1 MRGLVESVFTEP
13 VGSSVVADSTGTT
26 VTVDEGAV
34 FVGAAQ
40 VEIADAEYGLVSVD
54 EDELT
59 LDDSVSVEEGE
70 QVFVF
75 PYLPER
81 LALVSVDDGET
92 VSARVPHA
100 LSALLADGDRVDVDR
115 EVVVLASDDAGY
127 FVSDVLTR
135 NPQIEASLLVGELPP
150 GMGTTP
156 TDVEPAYS
164 PVPVTRGGLGL
175 ILVSWEPVVNASPVV
190 YDVYMGATDGFTAD
204 SSSLL
209 QSTAASMVSVRALPD
224 GTVLSYDTDYF
235 FKLVARSGSLAAAEA
250 GPVAG
255 RMDQAGSPDIVA
267 GSVTAEK
274 LASTIVLA
282 GEIATAPSGARVRLS
297 AGQGLEGFG
306 SAGDTVFHLPVVP
319 DEDGNLIASVKADAV
334 LRSATVEDR
343 LSVRGQGNE
352 FSKGSLV
359 KLASGTTAPQV
370 SPSASVQWPT
380 NTALGRNANFPGTG
394 FNPRSWFFDGSK
406 WWSTRSAYSGWLNR
420 YDLSGGSFVEDYDIF
435 WSTYQYPLGG
445 VAVLGGKTYSL
456 VLDATRDLQWWVF
469 KHDIATKSKEA
480 EWKFSDYSANDPV
493 IGLKGS
499 NLLIAQ
505 VNSSTSKIDFK
516 EYTTAGSLV
525 GTVSSDVTT
534 SNTGLRAVLYGSFDF
549 GGDRYV
555 VASHTW
561 SEVRVFNSS
570 GVRQTNDEFPV
581 PAVGIDGLGWDSVN
595 NYFMSTSV
603 ATVYRHTN
611 QTWSGGLTRRQW
623 VAHSWFD
630 SNTGGTG
637 QHETLISEPQSY
649 TMNKRAAFTV
659 TAPPLPAPDIINPA
673 DSVTGVR
680 IYHGVGTTKPAASAM
695 NRESTDL
702 AAGVI
707 SKQYLALNATLPANT
722 GTPTGFPASTP
733 ASIQSS
739 DSPATIVLQ
748 GDGDATLNKVVS
760 LKDKAGGKDFINSA
774 GTGILQGTGEL
785 SPGRIKI
792 NSDNGASPTDVNPPF
807 EIKSIATNQALRF
820 DFNDIQARNG
830 TNGNALSLNRFGGDI
845 TLGNSGSVVTVL
857 GSFKDTATNTD
868 WLNSAGT
875 GRLQQPVIL
884 VADRSSTAYSIASG
898 GSTDK
903 FFNTT
908 HHDITLNQGGFTRTS
923 VSSVARYFVP
933 SVGVYKVTFRQ
944 SYDANATGIRS
955 LDVFFNG
962 SSVAKF
968 NQYAAPAGVW
978 GGVTTAV
985 VKVTNSTT
993 DYLEFGLYQSSGG
1006 NRAMVAG
1013 PVGGQIVIER
1023 ISD

>member
-1 MRGLVESVFTEP
+1 MRGLVESVSTEP

-40 VEIADAEYGLVSVD
+40 VEIADVQFGLVSVD
-54 EDELT
+54 GDELT

-70 QVFVF
+70 QVFVY

-156 TDVEPAYS
+156 ADVEPAYS
-164 PVPVTRGGLGL
+164 PIPVTRGGLGL

-190 YDVYMGATDGFTAD
+190 YDVYMAATSGFTAD

-255 RMDQAGSPDIVA
+255 RMDQAGSADIVA

-306 SAGDTVFHLPVVP
+306 SAGDTIFHLPVVP
-319 DEDGNLIASVKADAV
+319 DEDGNLVASVKADAV

-343 LSVRGQGNE
+343 LAVRGQGNE

-359 KLASGTTAPQV
+359 TLATGTTAPQV
-370 SPSASVQWPT
+370 SPSVSVNWAT
-380 NTALGRNANFPGTG
+380 TFGNRTRG
-394 FNPRSWFFDGSK
+394 FGGDSFKPRSWFYDGTK
-406 WWSTRSAYSGWLNR
+406 WWSTQSAFAGWLNR
-420 YDLSGGSFVEDYDIF
+420 YDLSGGAYVADYDIY
-435 WSTYQYPLGG
+435 WPNYQYPLGG
-445 VAVLGGKTYSL
+445 VVVLSGKTYSL
-456 VLDATRDLQWWVF
+456 IRDDDTRSGEWWVF
-469 KHDIATKSKEA
+469 KHDVATKAKEA
-480 EWKFSDYSANDPV
+480 EWKFSNATTNEPV
-493 IGLKGS
+493 IGIKGS

-534 SNTGLRAVLYGSFDF
+534 SNTHLRAVLYGSLDF
-549 GGDRYV
+549 GGARYV
-555 VASHTW
+555 VASDTW
-561 SEVRVFNSS
+561 NEVRVFNSS

-581 PAVGIDGLGWDSVN
+581 PAVGIDGLGWDSTN
-595 NYFMSTSV
+595 GYFMSTKGDS
-603 ATVYRHTN
+603 VYRHTN

-630 SNTGGTG
+630 SNSGGTG

-649 TMNKRAAFTV
+649 TMSKRAAFTI
-659 TAPPLPAPDIINPA
+659 TTPPLPSPDPVQPL

-680 IYHGVGTTKPAASAM
+680 VYHGAGTTKPVASAM
-695 NRESTDL
+695 YRESTDL
-702 AAGVI
+702 ANGVI
-707 SKQYLALNATLPANT
+707 TKQYLTLNATLPANT

-733 ASIQSS
+733 AAIKSS

-774 GTGILQGTGEL
+774 GTGVLQTLVGSPQNVVASTGYTSAAVSVIINGSIVILKG
-785 SPGRIKI
+785 
-792 NSDNGASPTDVNPPF
+792 
-807 EIKSIATNQALRF
+807 SISA
-820 DFNDIQARNG
+820 
-830 TNGNALSLNRFGGDI
+830 
-845 TLGNSGSVVTVL
+845 NSGSI
-857 GSFKDTATNTD
+857 FAKTNIARLPVAARGVDAFYSAPTSNPSSGLTRLAISAD
-868 WLNSAGT
+868 GWL
-875 GRLQQPVIL
+875 
-884 VADRSSTAYSIASG
+884 
-898 GSTDK
+898 
-903 FFNTT
+903 
-908 HHDITLNQGGFTRTS
+908 
-923 VSSVARYFVP
+923 
-933 SVGVYKVTFRQ
+933 
-944 SYDANATGIRS
+944 
-955 LDVFFNG
+955 
-962 SSVAKF
+962 
-968 NQYAAPAGVW
+968 
-978 GGVTTAV
+978 
-985 VKVTNSTT
+985 STT
-993 DYLEFGLYQSSGG
+993 GSLGG
-1006 NRAMVAG
+1006 ATTSTTVHLDGIAI
-1013 PVGGQIVIER
+1013 PL
-1023 ISD
+1023 

>member
-13 VGSSVVADSTGTT
+13 VGSSVVADSSGTT

-34 FVGAAQ
+34 FVGATQ
-40 VEIADAEYGLVSVD
+40 VEIADVEFGLVSVD
-54 EDELT
+54 GDELT

-70 QVFVF
+70 QVFVY

-92 VSARVPHA
+92 VSARIPHA

-115 EVVVLASDDAGY
+115 EVVVLASDAVGY

-190 YDVYMGATDGFTAD
+190 YDVYMSTTDGFTAD
-204 SSSLL
+204 SSSLV

-306 SAGDTVFHLPVVP
+306 SAGDTIFHLPVVP

-343 LSVRGQGNE
+343 LSVRGQQNE

-359 KLASGTTAPQV
+359 KLATGTTAPQV
-370 SPSASVQWPT
+370 SPTVSVQWPSKST
-380 NTALGRNANFPGTG
+380 SNRFFGPAGFHYDSGDWWTTETIFGGRVSKMTEGSTSFSTLTTWVTSPMVFTSGGVVTIGGKVYVLIHDLNTPVTGGYKRAVYRYATDGTFETEWEFNPGSTYATETVGVALG
-394 FNPRSWFFDGSK
+394 
-406 WWSTRSAYSGWLNR
+406 
-420 YDLSGGSFVEDYDIF
+420 V
-435 WSTYQYPLGG
+435 
-445 VAVLGGKTYSL
+445 
-456 VLDATRDLQWWVF
+456 
-469 KHDIATKSKEA
+469 
-480 EWKFSDYSANDPV
+480 
-493 IGLKGS
+493 KGS
-499 NLLIAQ
+499 NLLIAIR
-505 VNSSTSKIDFK
+505 NPSTNAIEIR
-516 EYTTAGSLV
+516 EYTTAGVQV
-525 GTVSSDVTT
+525 GSTLTLAETT
-534 SNTGLRAVLYGSFDF
+534 TGNNISGILYGSFDF
-549 GGDRYV
+549 GADRYV
-555 VASHTW
+555 IADRGRDRFLVY
-561 SEVRVFNSS
+561 NSS
-570 GVRQTNDEFPV
+570 GTRQTSEEFPV
-581 PAVGIDGLGWDSVN
+581 PAIGVDGLGWDTSN
-595 NYFMSTSV
+595 NTFVSTV
-603 ATVYRHTN
+603 GNTVYRHTN

-649 TMNKRAAFTV
+649 TMSKRAAFTV
-659 TAPPLPAPDIINPA
+659 TTPTLPAPDLVQPL

-680 IYHGVGTTKPAASAM
+680 IYHGVGTTKPASSAM

-707 SKQYLALNATLPANT
+707 SKQYLTLNATLPANT

-739 DSPATIVLQ
+739 NSPATIVLQ

-774 GTGILQGTGEL
+774 GTGLLQTLVQSPQNVVASTGYTSQAVSVIINGSIVILKG
-785 SPGRIKI
+785 
-792 NSDNGASPTDVNPPF
+792 
-807 EIKSIATNQALRF
+807 SISA
-820 DFNDIQARNG
+820 
-830 TNGNALSLNRFGGDI
+830 
-845 TLGNSGSVVTVL
+845 NSGTI
-857 GSFKDTATNTD
+857 FAKTNIARLPVAARGVDAFYSAPTS
-868 WLNSAGT
+868 NPSAGLV
-875 GRLQQPVIL
+875 RLGIS
-884 VADRSSTAYSIASG
+884 ADGWLYTSNSLG
-898 GSTDK
+898 GA
-903 FFNTT
+903 TT
-908 HHDITLNQGGFTRTS
+908 
-923 VSSVARYFVP
+923 
-933 SVGVYKVTFRQ
+933 
-944 SYDANATGIRS
+944 
-955 LDVFFNG
+955 
-962 SSVAKF
+962 
-968 NQYAAPAGVW
+968 
-978 GGVTTAV
+978 
-985 VKVTNSTT
+985 STT
-993 DYLEFGLYQSSGG
+993 VHLDGIAIPL
-1006 NRAMVAG
+1006 
-1013 PVGGQIVIER
+1013 
-1023 ISD
+1023 